1 MNETGQPVCL
11 KGISQWLECCLYACP
26 TFLPFLVGE
35 FCVCLLWVRLR
46 NQPLPSIE
54 GNSGFGGVLLQLVKS
69 TGTESVSADQACLPA
84 FTLVVVGQ
92 L

>member
-11 KGISQWLECCLYACP
+11 SGISQWLECCPHACP
-26 TFLPFLVGE
+26 TCLPFLVGE

-46 NQPLPSIE
+46 NQPLPSVE

-69 TGTESVSADQACLPA
+69 TGTESVSADQARLPA